1 MQSKGLRSV
10 TVDNKQAHP
19 KHSGESHS
27 MEEKQAQRETQPQ
40 GPAPRNLFPSDSL
53 LAASYLQI
61 MALSVSS
68 EPKLGFIQE
77 GALSSTQTTMDTAHI
92 TRNVC
97 CLSVVSFFFF
107 FFNAFHTSDQG
118 SKTHSICLSLC
129 LQTDSFTEIYWSYL
143 HHHCKQTGLTETP
156 RSEMHFPIL
165 K

>member
-1 MQSKGLRSV
+1 
-10 TVDNKQAHP
+10 
-19 KHSGESHS
+19 

-68 EPKLGFIQE
+68 EPKPGFIQE

-107 FFNAFHTSDQG
+107 
-118 SKTHSICLSLC
+118 SLMPSTPVIRDLKLTPFALVC
-129 LQTDSFTEIYWSYL
+129 AYRLTPSLKYIGRIYTITANRQALQKHQEVKCIFLYLNRYFLLTATSYL
-143 HHHCKQTGLTETP
+143 YVE
-156 RSEMHFPIL
+156 
-165 K
+165 

>member
-1 MQSKGLRSV
+1 MGGSVQSKGLSSV

-19 KHSGESHS
+19 KRSGESHS
-27 MEEKQAQRETQPQ
+27 IEEKQAQRETQPQ

-97 CLSVVSFFFF
+97 CLFVVSFLFF
-107 FFNAFHTSDQG
+107 
-118 SKTHSICLSLC
+118 L
-129 LQTDSFTEIYWSYL
+129 
-143 HHHCKQTGLTETP
+143 
-156 RSEMHFPIL
+156 
-165 K
+165 